1 MYSYEEFLTQVRLG
15 LEKSLNKQYDKVDV
29 QEVKVQKINCE
40 MIGLTCNIG
49 GDKNTICPTIYLE
62 TLYENYME
70 LEDLDEIL
78 RRVEQILV
86 KTLDERDDLKEK
98 VKGISESTDRIIFQ
112 LINTEQNKE
121 LLKTLPHRSFFNL
134 SIIYRCV
141 LETEGN
147 EIMSAP
153 INHALADLMNLN
165 EEQLYQFA
173 YENTKAMLEPT
184 IVPMHEVIQSLL
196 RDVAPDEPLFDENVE
211 GRIPLYVITNKI
223 REWGAASV
231 LYLDDLQAFADELE
245 SNLYLLPSSIHDM
258 IAIAVENGDPEELMN
273 LVYEVNQGLPVE
285 ERLSNDVYLYD
296 RDQNK
301 LIQVTESEH
310 KMLVEETNERV
321 ERDEMDE
328 GSTSMRM
335 GM

>member
-147 EIMSAP
+147 E
-153 INHALADLMNLN
+153 
-165 EEQLYQFA
+165 
-173 YENTKAMLEPT
+173 K
-184 IVPMHEVIQSLL
+184 
-196 RDVAPDEPLFDENVE
+196 
-211 GRIPLYVITNKI
+211 
-223 REWGAASV
+223 
-231 LYLDDLQAFADELE
+231 
-245 SNLYLLPSSIHDM
+245 
-258 IAIAVENGDPEELMN
+258 
-273 LVYEVNQGLPVE
+273 
-285 ERLSNDVYLYD
+285 
-296 RDQNK
+296 
-301 LIQVTESEH
+301 
-310 KMLVEETNERV
+310 
-321 ERDEMDE
+321 
-328 GSTSMRM
+328 
-335 GM
+335 